1 MNLKISFTQTPNF
14 RYMEKSENVG
24 KLQEILFELGYDL
37 GRGGVDMIFGNDT
50 KKALDEFTKT
60 GKIKRRGAIGETT
73 TAALEESTVDLG
85 DYVALSWEKTD
96 SRRAEWSKFVFETV
110 DRLFDSSFSKC
121 TDMTVFRSDYNTL
134 NRHQKINVWGEL
146 ISAICYYESGWNP
159 TSRMVETTMNT
170 DPVTGNQVASEGLM
184 QLSYQDERSYS
195 GKLEVEC
202 KFDWDRDRAL
212 FRNNPKDPN
221 ITILNPFYNL
231 EFGIGILA
239 YQIKNYK
246 EIILSRNVYWAV
258 IKQDGK
264 YEKINKIRNIVENLN
279 L

>member
-159 TSRMVETTMNT
+159 TSRMVETTMST

-279 L
+279 F

>member
-50 KKALDEFTKT
+50 KKALDEFTLT

-159 TSRMVETTMNT
+159 TSRMVETTMST

-202 KFDWDRDRAL
+202 KFDWDRDRPL
-212 FRNNPKDPN
+212 FNNNPKDPN

-239 YQIKNYK
+239 YQIKKYN
-246 EIILSRNVYWAV
+246 EIILSKNVYWAV
-258 IKQDGK
+258 IKENGK
-264 YEKINKIRNIVENLN
+264 YERINKIRNIVENLN

>member
-60 GKIKRRGAIGETT
+60 GKIKRRGAIGATT
-73 TAALEESTVDLG
+73 TTALEESNVDLG
-85 DYVALSWEKTD
+85 NYVSLSWEKTD

-134 NRHQKINVWGEL
+134 NRQQKVNVWGEL

-159 TSRMVETTMNT
+159 TSRMVETTMDT

-202 KFDWDRDRAL
+202 KFDWDRDRPL

-239 YQIKNYK
+239 YQIKKYN
-246 EIILSRNVYWAV
+246 EIILSQNVYWAV
-258 IKQDGK
+258 IKENGK
-264 YEKINKIRNIVENLN
+264 YERINKIRNIVENLN

>member
-159 TSRMVETTMNT
+159 TSRMVETTMST

>member
-60 GKIKRRGAIGETT
+60 GKIKRRGAIGATT
-73 TAALEESTVDLG
+73 TTALEESNVDLG
-85 DYVALSWEKTD
+85 NYVSLSWEKTD

-134 NRHQKINVWGEL
+134 NRQQKVNVWGEL

-159 TSRMVETTMNT
+159 TSRMVETTMDT

-184 QLSYQDERSYS
+184 QLSYQDKKNYS

-202 KFDWDRDRAL
+202 KFDWDRDKPL

-239 YQIKNYK
+239 YQIKKYN
-246 EIILSRNVYWAV
+246 EIILSQNVYWAV
-258 IKQDGK
+258 IKENGK
-264 YEKINKIRNIVENLN
+264 YERINKIRNIVENLN